1 MKKLTLAI
9 SAIAAAFG
17 AASAQADVSVSG
29 SGSAAYIAPAGSSA
43 DSKLNVGQFVSFSMS
58 TTTASGMTISGGMG
72 LSNTITT
79 NAGQAV
85 SGGQTLTFAT
95 GGATI
100 TLGDVTGDD
109 TPGSVGGVVGG
120 QVGDNGGLDSN
131 VATGFADDD
140 GLGMAFSTA
149 LGSSTLSFTYV
160 ANDDTDTLGA
170 INAASSNAM
179 MAAGITV
186 PMGAYSVSVGV
197 ADSDTGESASGAS
210 VSAAIGGGTLT
221 VGYSQQT
228 LVESLDD
235 VTATYKLN
243 TAASAGDAAPLADAT
258 TSDGDLAVDGDST
271 VMGATYVM
279 ALDADTTISLGVQNA
294 KDADSDST
302 SQFDASVSRSLGGGA
317 SVFLDIRSLNG
328 DAATDGSAVAVGTSV
343 SF

>member
-29 SGSAAYIAPAGSSA
+29 SGSAAYIAPAGSG
-43 DSKLNVGQFVSFSMS
+43 DSKLNVGQFVSFGLS
-58 TTTASGMTISGGMG
+58 TTTASGMTVTGGMG

-79 NAGQAV
+79 NAGQGV
-85 SGGQTLTFAT
+85 SGGQTLTFVT

-100 TLGDVTGDD
+100 TVGDVTGND
-109 TPGSVGGVVGG
+109 TPGSVGGVAGG
-120 QVGDNGGLDSN
+120 NVVENGGLNSD

-140 GLGMAFSTA
+140 GIGLAFSTA
-149 LGSSTLSFTYV
+149 LGSSTLNLTYV

-179 MAAGITV
+179 TAASMTV
-186 PMGAYSVSVGV
+186 PMGAYTITAGI
-197 ADSDTGESASGAS
+197 ANSDTNESASGAS
-210 VSAAIGGGTLT
+210 VSTAIGGGTLV

-228 LVESLDD
+228 LK
-235 VTATYKLN
+235 TAEKS
-243 TAASAGDAAPLADAT
+243 TAASYTDNTAVASYSAVTTAAT
-258 TSDGDLAVDGDST
+258 NGDLDVDGDTT
-271 VMGATYVM
+271 VMGATYTM
-279 ALDADTTISLGVQNA
+279 ALDADTTIKVGIQNA

-302 SQFDASVSRSLGGGA
+302 SQFDASVSRALGGGA
-317 SVFLDIRSLNG
+317 SVFLDIRSLSG
-328 DAATDGSAVAVGTSV
+328 DATQDGSAVAVGTSV

>member
-17 AASAQADVSVSG
+17 AASAKADVSVSG
-29 SGSAAYIAPAGSSA
+29 SGSAAYIAPAGDG
-43 DSKLNVGQFVSFSMS
+43 DSNLNVGQFVSFGLS

-79 NAGQAV
+79 NAGQGV

-100 TLGDVTGDD
+100 TVGDVEAAD

-120 QVGDNGGLDSN
+120 QVGDNGGLNSD

-140 GLGMAFSTA
+140 GLGVAFSTA
-149 LGSSTLSFTYV
+149 VGSSTLSFTYV
-160 ANDDTDTLGA
+160 ANDDVDTLGG
-170 INAASSNAM
+170 INADGANSLMS
-179 MAAGITV
+179 AGLTM
-186 PMGAYSVSVGV
+186 PMGAMSVSVGV
-197 ADSDTGESASGAS
+197 ADSDSGESSSGAS
-210 VSAAIGGGTLT
+210 VSTALGGGTLT

-228 LVESLDD
+228 LVDAEKDTLANFTFANSAAAQR
-235 VTATYKLN
+235 TEA
-243 TAASAGDAAPLADAT
+243 TAAGQ
-258 TSDGDLAVDGDST
+258 GDLSADGDST

-279 ALDADTTISLGVQNA
+279 ALDADTTISIGVQNA
-294 KDADSDST
+294 KDADDDST
-302 SQFDASVSRSLGGGA
+302 SQFDASVSRALGGGA
-317 SVFLDIRSLNG
+317 SVFLDIRSLSG
-328 DAATDGSAVAVGTSV
+328 DAAQDGSAVAVGTNV

>member
-29 SGSAAYIAPAGSSA
+29 SGSAAYIAPAGSG
-43 DSKLNVGQFVSFSMS
+43 DSKLNVGQFVSFGLS
-58 TTTASGMTISGGMG
+58 TTTASGMTVSGGMG

-79 NAGQAV
+79 DAGQAV

-100 TLGDVTGDD
+100 TIGDVTGDD

-120 QVGDNGGLDSN
+120 QVGDNGGLNSN
-131 VATGFADDD
+131 VGSGFADDD
-140 GLGMAFSTA
+140 GLGIAFSTA
-149 LGSSTLSFTYV
+149 VGSSTLNLTYV
-160 ANDDTDTLGA
+160 SNDDTNTLGA
-170 INAASSNAM
+170 INAAASNAM
-179 MAAGITV
+179 TAASMTV
-186 PMGAYSVSVGV
+186 PMGAYTISAGI

-210 VSAAIGGGTLT
+210 VSTAIGGGTLV

-228 LVESLDD
+228 LK
-235 VTATYKLN
+235 TAEKSTAASYALN
-243 TAASAGDAAPLADAT
+243 TAVSTTALITTAST
-258 TSDGDLAVDGDST
+258 NGDLDVDGDTT
-271 VMGATYVM
+271 VMGATYTM
-279 ALDADTTISLGVQNA
+279 ALDADTTIKVGIQNA

-302 SQFDASVSRSLGGGA
+302 SQFDASVSRALGGGA
-317 SVFLDIRSLNG
+317 SVFLDIRNLSG
-328 DAATDGSAVAVGTSV
+328 DASQDGSAVAVGTSV

>member
-17 AASAQADVSVSG
+17 AASAKADVSVSG
-29 SGSAAYIAPAGSSA
+29 SGSAAYIAPAGDGDSS
-43 DSKLNVGQFVSFSMS
+43 LNVGQFVSFGLS

-79 NAGQAV
+79 NAGQGV
-85 SGGQTLTFAT
+85 SGGQSLTFAT

-100 TLGDVTGDD
+100 TVGDVEAAD

-120 QVGDNGGLDSN
+120 QVGDNGGLNSD

-140 GLGMAFSTA
+140 GLGVAFSTA
-149 LGSSTLSFTYV
+149 VGSSTLSFTYV
-160 ANDDTDTLGA
+160 ANDDVDTLGG
-170 INAASSNAM
+170 INADGANALM
-179 MAAGITV
+179 SAGLTL
-186 PMGAYSVSVGV
+186 PMGAMSVSVGV
-197 ADSDTGESASGAS
+197 ADSDTGESSSGAS
-210 VSAAIGGGTLT
+210 VSTALGGGTLT

-228 LVESLDD
+228 LVDAAKD
-235 VTATYKLN
+235 TAVAAAFASANATARTAGA
-243 TAASAGDAAPLADAT
+243 TAAT
-258 TSDGDLAVDGDST
+258 EGDLSADGDST

-279 ALDADTTISLGVQNA
+279 ALDADTTISIGVQNA
-294 KDADSDST
+294 KDADDDST

-317 SVFLDIRSLNG
+317 SVFLDIRSLSG
-328 DAATDGSAVAVGTSV
+328 DATQDGSAVAVGTNV

>member
-100 TLGDVTGDD
+100 TVGDVTGND
-109 TPGSVGGVVGG
+109 TPGDVGGVVGG
-120 QVGDNGGLDSN
+120 QVGDNGGLNSD

-140 GLGMAFSTA
+140 GVGVAISTA
-149 LGSSTLSFTYV
+149 VGSSTLNLTYV
-160 ANDDTDTLGA
+160 ANDDKNTFGTIGG
-170 INAASSNAM
+170 SSTVMTAVGITM
-179 MAAGITV
+179 PMGGMTISAGI
-186 PMGAYSVSVGV
+186 AN
-197 ADSDTGESASGAS
+197 SDTNESASGAS
-210 VSAAIGGGTLT
+210 VSAAVGGGTLT
-221 VGYSQQT
+221 VGYSQQ
-228 LVESLDD
+228 SLKEAQKD
-235 VTATYKLN
+235 TAVAAAFASANSTARTAGS
-243 TAASAGDAAPLADAT
+243 TAATEGDLTA
-258 TSDGDLAVDGDST
+258 DGDTT
-271 VMGATYVM
+271 VLGATYVM
-279 ALDADTTISLGVQNA
+279 SLDADTSISIGIQNA

-302 SQFDASVSRSLGGGA
+302 SQFDASVSRALGGGA
-317 SVFLDIRSLNG
+317 SIFLDIRSLNG
-328 DAATDGSAVAVGTSV
+328 DATTKGSAVAVGTSV

>member
-29 SGSAAYIAPAGSSA
+29 SGSAAYISPMGSGV

-58 TTTASGMTISGGMG
+58 TTTASGMTVSGGMG

-79 NAGQAV
+79 NAGQGV

-100 TLGDVTGDD
+100 TVGDVTGDD

-120 QVGDNGGLDSN
+120 QVGDNGGANSN

-140 GLGMAFSTA
+140 GLGIAFSTA
-149 LGSSTLSFTYV
+149 VGTSTLNITYV

-170 INAASSNAM
+170 INSASSNAM
-179 MAAGITV
+179 TAASMTV
-186 PMGAYSVSVGV
+186 PMGAYTISAGI

-221 VGYSQQT
+221 LGYSQQT
-228 LVESLDD
+228 LKEAQKDTAAVYTFASA
-235 VTATYKLN
+235 TATARSEA
-243 TAASAGDAAPLADAT
+243 TAAT
-258 TSDGDLAVDGDST
+258 EGDLAVDGDST
-271 VMGATYVM
+271 VVGATYVM
-279 ALDADTTISLGVQNA
+279 SLDADTSISLGIQNA

-302 SQFDASVSRSLGGGA
+302 SQFDASVSRALGGGA
-317 SVFLDIRSLNG
+317 SVFLDIRNLTG
-328 DAATDGSAVAVGTSV
+328 DAATKGSAIAVGTSV

>member
-17 AASAQADVSVSG
+17 AASAKADVSVSG
-29 SGSAAYIAPAGSSA
+29 SGSAAYIAPAGNGDSS
-43 DSKLNVGQFVSFSMS
+43 LNVGQFVSFGLS

-85 SGGQTLTFAT
+85 SGGQSLTFAT

-100 TLGDVTGDD
+100 TVGDVEAAD

-120 QVGDNGGLDSN
+120 QVGDNGGLNSD

-140 GLGMAFSTA
+140 GLGVAFSTA
-149 LGSSTLSFTYV
+149 VGSSTLSFTYV
-160 ANDDTDTLGA
+160 ANDDVDTLGG
-170 INAASSNAM
+170 INADGANALM
-179 MAAGITV
+179 SAGLTM
-186 PMGAYSVSVGV
+186 PMGAMSVSVGL
-197 ADSDTGESASGAS
+197 ADSDSGESASGAS
-210 VSAAIGGGTLT
+210 VSTALGGGTLT

-228 LVESLDD
+228 LVDAAKD
-235 VTATYKLN
+235 
-243 TAASAGDAAPLADAT
+243 TAAVWTFADSTAAQRTQAT
-258 TSDGDLAVDGDST
+258 ASTQGDLSADGDST

-279 ALDADTTISLGVQNA
+279 ALDADTTISIGVQNA
-294 KDADSDST
+294 KDADDDST

-317 SVFLDIRSLNG
+317 SVFLDIRSLSG
-328 DAATDGSAVAVGTSV
+328 DATVDGSAVAVGTNV

>member
-17 AASAQADVSVSG
+17 AASAKADVSVSG
-29 SGSAAYIAPAGSSA
+29 SGSAAYIAPAGSGDA
-43 DSKLNVGQFVSFSMS
+43 KLNVGQFVSFGLS

-85 SGGQTLTFAT
+85 SGGQSLTFAT

-100 TLGDVTGDD
+100 TVGDVEAAD

-120 QVGDNGGLDSN
+120 QVGDNGGLNSD

-140 GLGMAFSTA
+140 GLGVAFSTA
-149 LGSSTLSFTYV
+149 VGSSTLSFTYV
-160 ANDDTDTLGA
+160 ANDDVDTLGG
-170 INAASSNAM
+170 INADGANALM
-179 MAAGITV
+179 SAGLTM
-186 PMGAYSVSVGV
+186 PMGAMSVSVGL
-197 ADSDTGESASGAS
+197 ADSDSGESASGAS
-210 VSAAIGGGTLT
+210 VSTALGGGTLT

-228 LVESLDD
+228 LVDAAKD
-235 VTATYKLN
+235 
-243 TAASAGDAAPLADAT
+243 TAAVWTFADSTAAQRTQAT
-258 TSDGDLAVDGDST
+258 ASTQGDLSADGDST

-279 ALDADTTISLGVQNA
+279 ALDADTTISIGVQNA
-294 KDADSDST
+294 KDADDDST

-317 SVFLDIRSLNG
+317 SVFLDIRSLSG
-328 DAATDGSAVAVGTSV
+328 DATVDGSAVAVGTNV